1 MSSVYILFCSYSLFS
16 SFLINDL
23 SLLDRADLG
32 DGNRVVIELI
42 AIIAVNGVSAHA
54 CTSYVASRYVAKKE
68 REGNIDERRIAH
80 RRFYSRDER
89 ADTRLEKIASS
100 D

>member
-1 MSSVYILFCSYSLFS
+1 MLGAYIPFCLLLSL

-42 AIIAVNGVSAHA
+42 AIIAVYGVSAHA
-54 CTSYVASRYVAKKE
+54 CTSYATLRYVARKE

-80 RRFYSRDER
+80 CRFYSRDER